1 MQPHHQVC
9 LLLLVH
15 MWLCL
20 GHFASQ
26 GISADEFEQLSAYMK
41 AIKITPPDKSADDND
56 CDVGLCPTPDCL
68 A

>member
-1 MQPHHQVC
+1 
-9 LLLLVH
+9 

-20 GHFASQ
+20 GNFASQ